1 MNINIEKLL
10 LINISLWC
18 EYSTMMES
26 ITSITGIRV
35 LSHVAGDVDAE
46 VLTNVAVLTPVS
58 GSSSTIILSSLTA
71 AVLSSVLRSWDLFC
85 SPTHLH
91 HTSSTPVLC
100 KYFAQVS
107 CLQVK
112 YVDEKQ
118 IHIINKQKILRLPSK
133 HIMSH

>member
-1 MNINIEKLL
+1 MNINIEKIL

-18 EYSTMMES
+18 EYCTMMES

-71 AVLSSVLRSWDLFC
+71 AVLSAQVLDLFC

-100 KYFAQVS
+100 KYSAQVS

-118 IHIINKQKILRLPSK
+118 ISSTNRKSGVCLQSIL
-133 HIMSH
+133 

>member
-1 MNINIEKLL
+1 MNINIEKIL

-18 EYSTMMES
+18 EYCTMMES

-71 AVLSSVLRSWDLFC
+71 AVLSAQVLGPVLL
-85 SPTHLH
+85 THTPAPHQL
-91 HTSSTPVLC
+91 HTSAVQIFCTSIL
-100 KYFAQVS
+100 FAGQ
-107 CLQVK
+107 
-112 YVDEKQ
+112 
-118 IHIINKQKILRLPSK
+118 
-133 HIMSH
+133 MW